1 MANINVGRVIL
12 GGLVAGVVLNIGEA
26 FLNMQ
31 VLATAM
37 AEFSKKFNLPAPSGG
52 FIATMTVLMFVF
64 GIVLTF
70 VYAAIRP
77 RFGAGVKTAV
87 IAGVLVWFLSFFYVT
102 FLNTAMGLFAT
113 SPSVLA
119 AGYELVQTVLAAV
132 AGAWFYKEEA

>member
-1 MANINVGRVIL
+1 MANINVGRVVL

-26 FLNMQ
+26 FLNLQ

-37 AEFSKKFNLPAPSGG
+37 EEFSKKFNLALPGGG
-52 FIATMTVLMFVF
+52 FIATMTILMFIF
-64 GIVLTF
+64 GIVMMFL
-70 VYAAIRP
+70 YAAIRP

-113 SPSVLA
+113 GPSVLA
-119 AGYELVQTVLAAV
+119 ASYELVQTVLASV